1 MVAGKPKAAA
11 KAAAAN
17 ARVLQA
23 MAKAVALARLKKAQA
38 AASQGSKSPSKAK
51 AQSPK
56 AKAQRGQVSKSPS
69 RTTGKASNAK
79 SPTNSQVRAGKSPTK
94 AKSQA
99 SEVHVETAPSK
110 AKARAPAAQVEKGSA
125 MAKSQ
130 TPEVH
135 VGKAPTKVNG
145 QACEVHVN
153 DASSKAKARAS
164 EVQVEQE
171 PAVVAKAPPKA
182 KGKAQ
187 AVEIQAAKAETKAK
201 ARASEV
207 RLGTTPTEAKADA
220 STVQVGKATTK
231 AKSPE
236 SREPDKDPPTKPAI
250 KAKARTEV
258 KAETT
263 QVPVGG
269 RGKAQAEAEPQA
281 PEVRA
286 GDRVQL
292 VGLESCAD
300 LNGLFATLIQY
311 DAGRERWKICIDGQ
325 SVTKNVR
332 TSNVQK
338 VGDSDCATTS
348 GAGGSV
354 GAQASLGKTSAA
366 KRKAAKP
373 GLAKQIATKFAKAKI
388 TKQSDTISGAAEP
401 ASTVMHESDI
411 EPTPKKRPRWSP
423 SVLRVD
429 SNNASPSAAENLAGT
444 ETVAATPSGRS
455 PRPKGRPKGA
465 SKATKPQAPKAQ
477 AACPAKSGLAAA
489 PEQDKSCTAQSA
501 TATSKQPGSEKAKAG
516 NADSSPAT
524 APAVATAAPLRRIT
538 SKFVQK
544 IVAAKAKVSAVP
556 AAKLK
561 PTQAKDKPT
570 VAAAD
575 ATKAATKPSSAAKRG
590 DEAKTAS
597 AASSTPPKRQ
607 KCAEPGS
614 TIETSPV
621 ALLIRRLSDPDA
633 LDVPLQAPLE
643 AKPPAAKSKEQSA
656 NNKAAAAKPAVK
668 AKAKSAGK
676 PKDDADDDDDH
687 LFNDAEELEGEEEV
701 SDWSD
706 AGVPDDD
713 EENLEDLEW
722 ESVGALQMPPDL
734 WPANGPQPGQ
744 VEFNG
749 YASTAMA
756 KAKLGSPSSPFAG
769 LGMRLHQESAAFLLH
784 PCSPCQR
791 LLVDHATGTGK
802 TLIILRMLDNYFDDP
817 RPKVV
822 IFPKDRVCDNF
833 YLELLKWPTR
843 WRHYFCFNR
852 PSDGSLASGAKQWQ
866 RKKNDVWDLNNE
878 RIRAEAKTRGVR
890 LEKIIR
896 DLIDS
901 VRDVLEMKNSIRNG
915 KLKSKEA
922 RIFLE
927 ENPGAPLPRAPLR
940 AFRFT
945 TAGGGACELGRD
957 GWPQSP
963 ILKVGFDTNELNPYS
978 GKIVIMDECHNLV
991 RPTPVYEEQLGRLRI
1006 FLHSSTR
1013 TVLAGFTGTPVGNEA
1028 KEGRLL
1034 LEVIKGEKTK
1044 EFQADEGFISSF
1056 HARGSDDFPREVPVQ
1071 GVPDGVLHEGMLG
1084 GLIKRHSMHG
1094 EALKRYLLKDVE
1106 FQITPRLLLLPEEK
1120 RLARL
1125 ANYCNMH
1132 VHYGSYFGKNREH
1145 LLANVKDHA
1154 PKFHGIAKSVA
1165 KGKEKAV
1172 VMLTREMGYKVLL
1185 EVLRKTGKNKGFK
1198 VATLDELSDFNDP
1211 KRNLRGERFRVM
1223 VVESSQAGEGV
1234 QFKHVRRL
1242 YLVDVPLR
1250 HSDVV
1255 QRASRCVRMGGHQE
1269 LPVEERQL
1277 AVEMHLVQFPKFLR
1291 QGPPSLIYRELLNAK
1306 DVLAIPGSAIEQA
1319 TEACMEELKRR
1330 NVKTLMDLQR
1340 ELQLDTGKKL
1350 IELLTETAL
1359 EKLGETSAAPAR
1371 PLGVALWRL
1380 KKGGDDVTALEKA
1393 LLMRAQVKT
1402 ADDLLLD
1409 KLMDKSVE
1417 ILGPLEAIRL
1427 KAVDRQLLA
1436 HLGDPPKA
1444 PPPRHPDRPPAD
1456 IAPDDIGPEEEK
1468 PAEGEDEPLDLEEE
1482 NPDEVEEG
1490 EEELLDLHGAK
1501 PPGIGEE
1508 PRVRGGKGK
1517 SQRPDCSKASESD

>member
-11 KAAAAN
+11 KAAAKAK
-17 ARVLQA
+17 VLQA

-38 AASQGSKSPSKAK
+38 ATRGGSRSPTKAK
-51 AQSPK
+51 AQSPQ
-56 AKAQRGQVSKSPS
+56 AKAQPKGKSLAAAAQV
-69 RTTGKASNAK
+69 
-79 SPTNSQVRAGKSPTK
+79 GKSPTRSR
-94 AKSQA
+94 SQA
-99 SEVHVETAPSK
+99 SNGKSPIKAKARPSGAQVGKAPSK
-110 AKARAPAAQVEKGSA
+110 AKARAPAAQLGKEPT
-125 MAKSQ
+125 MAKVQTSEVQVGKAPPRGKSQ
-130 TPEVH
+130 ASELH
-135 VGKAPTKVNG
+135 VGKAP
-145 QACEVHVN
+145 
-153 DASSKAKARAS
+153 ASSKAQPSQSQAAKAETMGKARAS
-164 EVQVEQE
+164 EVPVGK
-171 PAVVAKAPPKA
+171 AFAKAQASEAQVGKVPPKA
-182 KGKAQ
+182 KAQGSKETENDSPAKTAIKGKARME
-187 AVEIQAAKAETKAK
+187 AKAK
-201 ARASEV
+201 AV
-207 RLGTTPTEAKADA
+207 
-220 STVQVGKATTK
+220 
-231 AKSPE
+231 
-236 SREPDKDPPTKPAI
+236 PDS
-250 KAKARTEV
+250 
-258 KAETT
+258 
-263 QVPVGG
+263 VGG
-269 RGKAQAEAEPQA
+269 RVSKAQTEATPSA
-281 PEVRA
+281 SKVHV
-286 GDRVQL
+286 GDRVLL
-292 VGLESCAD
+292 VGLESCAA
-300 LNGLFATLIQY
+300 LNGRFATIVEH
-311 DAGRERWKICIDGQ
+311 DAERERWKISIDGQ
-325 SVTKNVR
+325 SGTKNVR
-332 TSNVQK
+332 DCNVQRLEA
-338 VGDSDCATTS
+338 ATTS
-348 GAGGSV
+348 EAGGSV
-354 GAQASLGKTSAA
+354 DARASPGRTSAA
-366 KRKAAKP
+366 KRRAAKP
-373 GLAKQIATKFAKAKI
+373 GVTKHLAMKFAKGRP
-388 TKQSDTISGAAEP
+388 TKQSDANSGAAAP
-401 ASTVMHESDI
+401 ASPVQHSNHASKSDA
-411 EPTPKKRPRWSP
+411 EKDEGTPKKRPRWSP
-423 SVLRVD
+423 LVLKNG
-429 SNNASPSAAENLAGT
+429 SSANAVENLASSD
-444 ETVAATPSGRS
+444 AMSSATPSSGS
-455 PRPKGRPKGA
+455 SQIPKPKGRPKGRPKSG
-465 SKATKPQAPKAQ
+465 STAPKSRVLKAQ
-477 AACPAKSGLAAA
+477 AACPAEEGLAA
-489 PEQDKSCTAQSA
+489 PEQGAQAGASKSKPVSA
-501 TATSKQPGSEKAKAG
+501 ENLKVSHDNQP
-516 NADSSPAT
+516 ADSGSAAVPASSR
-524 APAVATAAPLRRIT
+524 ADGAPLRRIT
-538 SKFVQK
+538 KFAKK
-544 IVAAKAKVSAVP
+544 IVAAKTKVSAEP

-561 PTQAKDKPT
+561 QTTKVKDKPT
-570 VAAAD
+570 VAAD
-575 ATKAATKPSSAAKRG
+575 ATQAVAKSLGQGSGAAKRG
-590 DEAKTAS
+590 DEAKPPTS
-597 AASSTPPKRQ
+597 PGPPPKRQ
-607 KCAEPGS
+607 KSAAEPGS
-614 TIETSPV
+614 TIENSPV

-633 LDVPLQAPLE
+633 LDAPLQAALDE
-643 AKPPAAKSKEQSA
+643 DRTNQL
-656 NNKAAAAKPAVK
+656 AAAKNKEQTAKETKASAAKLAGK
-668 AKAKSAGK
+668 AKTKSAGK

-687 LFNDAEELEGEEEV
+687 LFNDAEELDAEEEV

-713 EENLEDLEW
+713 EENLEDLDW
-722 ESVGALQMPPDL
+722 QPVGALQMPEV
-734 WPANGPQPGQ
+734 WPTNGPQPGQ
-744 VEFNG
+744 VEFNSH
-749 YASTAMA
+749 AA
-756 KAKLGSPSSPFAG
+756 KALAKANLGSPRSPFAG

-784 PCSPCQR
+784 PHSPVQR

-833 YLELLKWPTR
+833 YQELLKWPTR

-852 PSDGSLASGAKQWQ
+852 PSDACLASGAKDWR
-866 RKKNDVWDLNNE
+866 RKKNDVWDVNND
-878 RIRAEAKTRGVR
+878 RSRAEAKTRGVR

-927 ENPGAPLPRAPLR
+927 TNPGAPLPRAPLR

-978 GKIVIMDECHNLV
+978 GKVVIMDECHNLV

-1056 HARGSDDFPREVPVQ
+1056 HARASDDFPREVPVQ
-1071 GVPDGVLHEGMLG
+1071 GVPDGVLHEGMLSS
-1084 GLIKRHSMHG
+1084 LVKRHSMHG

-1125 ANYCNMH
+1125 ANYTNMH
-1132 VHYGSYFGKNREH
+1132 VHYGSYYGKNREN

-1154 PKFHGIAKSVA
+1154 PKFHAIAKSVV

-1211 KRNLRGERFRVM
+1211 KRNLRGERFRIM

-1255 QRASRCVRMGGHQE
+1255 QRASRCVRMGGHAE

-1306 DVLAIPGSAIEQA
+1306 DVLQIPGSAIEQA

-1330 NVKTLMDLQR
+1330 NVKTLPDLQR
-1340 ELQLDTGKKL
+1340 ELQTDTGEKL

-1371 PLGVALWRL
+1371 PLGMALWRL
-1380 KKGGDDVTALEKA
+1380 RKGGDDIAALEKV
-1393 LLMRAQVKT
+1393 LLKQAQVKT

-1417 ILGPLEAIRL
+1417 LLGPLEAIRL
-1427 KAVDRQLLA
+1427 KAVDRQLLR

-1444 PPPRHPDRPPAD
+1444 PPPRNPDRPLAD
-1456 IAPDDIGPEEEK
+1456 AAPDEEK

-1482 NPDEVEEG
+1482 NQDEEPP
-1490 EEELLDLHGAK
+1490 ELHEDK
-1501 PPGIGEE
+1501 PPGIEEE
-1508 PRVRGGKGK
+1508 PPKEGEAGA
-1517 SQRPDCSKASESD
+1517 ASESD